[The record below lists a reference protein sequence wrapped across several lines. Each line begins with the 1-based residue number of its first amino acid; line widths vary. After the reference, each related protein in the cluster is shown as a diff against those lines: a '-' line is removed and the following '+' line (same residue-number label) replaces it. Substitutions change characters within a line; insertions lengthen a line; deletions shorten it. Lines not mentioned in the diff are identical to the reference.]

1 MEFVAITS
9 TEARPSATIGALI
22 GLLAGGVA
30 VGAGQLVAALF
41 RPAAAPV
48 IAVGNRLILLTP
60 ESVKRW
66 AIREFGTG
74 DKHALL
80 TGIYLGLAGCAVA
93 VGIVAVRRL
102 RLGLLGIGLLGLLG
116 VYCELT
122 TAAHQ
127 PTDAVPSVLGALAG
141 MYALSLLV
149 AAAERPADPASEE
162 GTNRRGFL

>member
-1 MEFVAITS
+1 
-9 TEARPSATIGALI
+9 
-22 GLLAGGVA
+22 
-30 VGAGQLVAALF
+30 LF

-80 TGIYLGLAGCAVA
+80 TGIYLGLAGCAVI

-116 VYCELT
+116 AYCALT

-141 MYALSLLV
+141 VYALSLRV
-149 AAAERPADPASEE
+149 AATEQPAEPATGAGAD
-162 GTNRRGFL
+162 RRSFLTAALSAAAAALVTGFGGKLLQARRFNAEAARA

>member
-1 MEFVAITS
+1 MMESVATTTTEAQPSRTTS
-9 TEARPSATIGALI
+9 TPAGALI

-48 IAVGNRLILLTP
+48 IAVGNRL
-60 ESVKRW
+60 
-66 AIREFGTG
+66 
-74 DKHALL
+74 
-80 TGIYLGLAGCAVA
+80 
-93 VGIVAVRRL
+93 
-102 RLGLLGIGLLGLLG
+102 LGLLG
-116 VYCELT
+116 VYCSQT
-122 TAAHQ
+122 TAAHR

-162 GTNRRGFL
+162 GTNRRGFLTAALATAGAALVAGFGGKLLQGRRFNAEAARARIVLPPAA